1 MFSVLLTQYPSC
13 SQGVIWTF
21 ESYYLRNTFYETIV
35 QSPSYVWP
43 FVTPWTAARQAPLST
58 GFFRQE
64 YWSGLPFPSP
74 GDLPD
79 PGIKPGSPALQV
91 DSYCLSHQENPY
103 RTIAA
108 RDGDS
113 SDESGKSKL
122 KIFWKGFTT
131 LNATEN
137 ICDSWEEIK
146 IATFT
151 GVWKKVIL
159 TPMDDFEGVEISVEE

>member
-1 MFSVLLTQYPSC
+1 MCAIDSDSI
-13 SQGVIWTF
+13 G
-21 ESYYLRNTFYETIV
+21 R
-35 QSPSYVWP
+35 
-43 FVTPWTAARQAPLST
+43 
-58 GFFRQE
+58 
-64 YWSGLPFPSP
+64 SG
-74 GDLPD
+74 
-79 PGIKPGSPALQV
+79 Q
-91 DSYCLSHQENPY
+91 
-103 RTIAA
+103 
-108 RDGDS
+108 
-113 SDESGKSKL
+113 SKL